1 MSITI
6 RPFEPTDTEYEQVIA
21 IENAVWPDEF
31 ATVENMRHWDTHR
44 DQNYLFEREVIEKDG
59 QLVAFGAYAQW
70 SWSFH
75 PRKYWIGLRVHPDY
89 EGQGIGSPY
98 YEHVMALLLER
109 DPIAITASTREDKP
123 QAIRFLRKRGFEQT
137 MREQRCELKVD
148 TFDSTKFVGVLEKVR
163 QSGIQIVTIRQL
175 AEIDPH
181 WKRNLYEAEWEI
193 DQDVPS
199 PDASAK
205 RSFES
210 FEKGALGSPNL
221 LPDGWVVALDEG
233 RYVGMSTLWRSANK
247 EKLDTG
253 LTGVVRTHRRRGIAT
268 ALKVHGIQFAQQY
281 GAKTIVTENE
291 ENNPMYQLN
300 LILGYRPVPGW
311 LDFEKTLGLCT

>member
-6 RPFEPTDTEYEQVIA
+6 RPFEPTDTEYEQIVAIA
-21 IENAVWPDEF
+21 NAVWPDEF
-31 ATVENMRHWDTHR
+31 VTVENLRHRDTHR
-44 DQNYLFEREVIEKDG
+44 DPNYLFEREVIEKNG
-59 QLVAFGAYAQW
+59 QLVAFGTYAQW

-75 PRKYWIGLRVHPDY
+75 PRKYWVGLAVHPDY
-89 EGQGIGSPY
+89 EGQGIGSAY

-137 MREQRCELKVD
+137 MREPRCELKVD

-175 AEIDPH
+175 AEIDPN

-193 DQDVPS
+193 VQDVPS
-199 PDASAK
+199 PDPHVK
-205 RSFES
+205 RSFEN
-210 FEKGALGSPNL
+210 FEKGTLGRPKL
-221 LPDGWVVALDEG
+221 LPDGWFVALNEG
-233 RYVGMSTLWRSANK
+233 RYVGMSALWRSANK

-300 LILGYRPVPGW
+300 LILGYRPVPGR
-311 LDFEKTLGLCT
+311 LDFEKTL